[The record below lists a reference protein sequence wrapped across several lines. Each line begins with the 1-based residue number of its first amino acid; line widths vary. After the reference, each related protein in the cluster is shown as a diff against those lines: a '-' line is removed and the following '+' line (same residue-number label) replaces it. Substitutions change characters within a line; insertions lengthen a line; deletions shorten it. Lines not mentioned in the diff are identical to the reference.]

1 MPLSLIDW
9 MYSWIFRDMMDL
21 TTNTTIFHTTDTIM
35 VANME
40 FMLLQGYRLLNVFGK
55 WFDVKQY
62 GCILRMHRMVLA
74 VCLLIGWNANKYVVC
89 WMLTFFRL

>member
-1 MPLSLIDW
+1 
-9 MYSWIFRDMMDL
+9 MMDL

-35 VANME
+35 VVNME

-89 WMLTFFRL
+89 